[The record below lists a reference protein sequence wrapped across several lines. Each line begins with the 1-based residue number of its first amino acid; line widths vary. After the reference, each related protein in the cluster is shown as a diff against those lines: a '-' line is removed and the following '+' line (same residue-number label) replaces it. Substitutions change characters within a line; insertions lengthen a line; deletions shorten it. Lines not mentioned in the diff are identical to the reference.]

1 MRETIAMREIIA
13 NAEGV
18 REVKAKCVSLPQ
30 NAGDLATLLLWEYL
44 CLFFVADLYFSQK
57 DITKT
62 QKLP

>member
-30 NAGDLATLLLWEYL
+30 NAGDLTTM
-44 CLFFVADLYFSQK
+44 FTSYFGIEISMPK
-57 DITKT
+57 
-62 QKLP
+62 

>member
-30 NAGDLATLLLWEYL
+30 NAGDLATMQLAMPIDGPNYIFGREVHDSIKGKY
-44 CLFFVADLYFSQK
+44 
-57 DITKT
+57 
-62 QKLP
+62 

>member
-30 NAGDLATLLLWEYL
+30 NAGDLATLLQSREKGQ
-44 CLFFVADLYFSQK
+44 DR
-57 DITKT
+57 
-62 QKLP
+62 

>member
-30 NAGDLATLLLWEYL
+30 NAGDLATMQDISSYNS
-44 CLFFVADLYFSQK
+44 DLVSVF
-57 DITKT
+57 TF
-62 QKLP
+62 LNEE

>member
-30 NAGDLATLLLWEYL
+30 NAGELATMTW
-44 CLFFVADLYFSQK
+44 
-57 DITKT
+57 TKGVR
-62 QKLP
+62 

>member
-30 NAGDLATLLLWEYL
+30 NAGDLATLQLVWAIFSKVQLRIIGSQY
-44 CLFFVADLYFSQK
+44 LFFIDNE
-57 DITKT
+57 
-62 QKLP
+62 